1 MWRQTRGTSLEAS
14 SCQANIT
21 WTDPE
26 SQTDRQ
32 TDRRTDRDFYTKV
45 LLVVKISVNDVP
57 SSTDELSQLFANC
70 LGTGKIEHVGVCF
83 VFAECHTKEGKK
95 SCNFY

>member
-1 MWRQTRGTSLEAS
+1 MDRSGE
-14 SCQANIT
+14 
-21 WTDPE
+21 P
-26 SQTDRQ
+26 DRQ
-32 TDRRTDRDFYTKV
+32 TNRWTDIDFYTKV

-70 LGTGKIEHVGVCF
+70 LGTGKIEHVGVCL